1 MSPTVAYL
9 TAAASLTATAILLAR
24 PFRRALARPKG
35 EPEPTTDN
43 LTRSAPTTGH
53 PNGFTTRL
61 TATEDPTPPAG
72 RTEVKNTK
80 ADALPSDDCAAEA
93 LLSDGPPPDAHAI
106 DVPAPTEHEAAAA
119 ANARGHPP
127 SGRRTRL
134 TGARTGMAAVLI
146 CVAASALG
154 VAFRLTAVASG
165 PVRALAVRG
174 SAARL
179 DAVVTGDPKAI
190 VKTGAIHHRETVLVP
205 ARVEQVDQDRVRVPV
220 LVLAGDPAWK
230 GVLPGGRVRFT
241 ARLTTPHRGEL
252 LAAIALVRGPPAT
265 IGAPSAPQRLAN
277 TVRLRLREAA
287 SGLPSDQRR
296 VLPGLVDGDTSLVEP
311 DLADA
316 FEKAG
321 LTHLM
326 AVSGEN
332 LSLILGAVLGLG
344 RLMGFGRRAG
354 PLLAGAAILGFVIVA
369 RPSPSVLRATVM
381 GTIALFAIVSGR
393 ERQGVPALCGAVLL
407 LVLIDPGLA
416 RSYGFALS
424 ALATA
429 GILVLAPSWRERL
442 SRRMPRGLAESLAVS
457 AAAHVACAP
466 VLAMLGAG
474 VSLIAIPA
482 NLLAAPAVGPAT
494 LLGVFAA
501 VIAPMSLPIAR
512 VIVIPAGFAV
522 GWITG
527 VARSCARMP
536 YAVIGWPHGLAG
548 VALLLAVVVAAVLA
562 LRRPLPRRIAAAA
575 LAGIVV
581 TALGMRLLAPA
592 WPPPGWLFVTCDVGQ
607 GDGLALFAGKR
618 EAVVVDAGPDPRSM
632 DRCLHDLG
640 ISAVPLLVIT
650 HPHADHIDGLPG
662 VLRGRS
668 VGTIVI
674 SPDSDGEERR
684 LLPGRATRTARVGDV
699 WTVGPL
705 TLAVLGPLS
714 TTQVT
719 AEDSGTTVN
728 NASVVM
734 LARWP
739 GLSVLL
745 CGDVEIEAQRELL
758 AAGVP
763 TAQVLKIPHHGSS
776 HQDPA
781 FLAAVHARV
790 AIASVGADN
799 DYGHPAPS
807 TMSELSHLG
816 ERVYRTDRDG
826 DVAVIRSKAGLAVVT
841 RHP

>member
-1 MSPTVAYL
+1 
-9 TAAASLTATAILLAR
+9 
-24 PFRRALARPKG
+24 
-35 EPEPTTDN
+35 
-43 LTRSAPTTGH
+43 
-53 PNGFTTRL
+53 
-61 TATEDPTPPAG
+61 
-72 RTEVKNTK
+72 
-80 ADALPSDDCAAEA
+80 
-93 LLSDGPPPDAHAI
+93 
-106 DVPAPTEHEAAAA
+106 
-119 ANARGHPP
+119 
-127 SGRRTRL
+127 
-134 TGARTGMAAVLI
+134 MAAVLI
-146 CVAASALG
+146 CLAASALG
-154 VAFRLTAVASG
+154 VALRLTAVASG

-174 SAARL
+174 STARL
-179 DAVVTGDPKAI
+179 EGVVTGDPKAI

-205 ARVEQVDQDRVRVPV
+205 ARVEQVDQERVRVPV
-220 LVLAGDPAWK
+220 LVLAGDLAWK
-230 GVLPGGRVRFT
+230 RVLPSGRVRFT
-241 ARLTTPHRGEL
+241 ARLTTPRRGEL
-252 LAAIALVRGPPAT
+252 LAAVALVRGPPMT
-265 IGAPSAPQRLAN
+265 LGAPSAPQRLAN
-277 TVRLRLREAA
+277 TVRVRLREAA
-287 SGLPSDQRR
+287 SRLPSDQRG
-296 VLPGLVDGDTSLVEP
+296 VLPGLVDGDTSLIEL
-311 DLADA
+311 DLTDA
-316 FEKAG
+316 FEKAS

-344 RLMGFGRRAG
+344 RLMGLGRRVG
-354 PLLAGAAILGFVIVA
+354 PLLAGMAVIGFVIVA

-381 GTIALFAIVSGR
+381 GTVALVAVVSGR
-393 ERQGVPALCGAVLL
+393 ERQGVPALCAAVLL
-407 LVLIDPGLA
+407 LVLIDPELA
-416 RSYGFALS
+416 RSYGFGLS

-429 GILVLAPSWRERL
+429 GILILAPPWRERL
-442 SRRMPRGLAESLAVS
+442 SRRMPRGLAEPVAVS

-466 VLAMLGAG
+466 ILAMLGAG
-474 VSLIAIPA
+474 VSLVAIPA

-501 VIAPMSLPIAR
+501 VVAPMSLPVAR
-512 VIVIPAGFAV
+512 MIVMPAGFAV

-527 VARSCARMP
+527 VARFCAQMP
-536 YAVIGWPHGLAG
+536 YAVIGWPNGLAG
-548 VALLLAVVVAAVLA
+548 VALLLAVVAAALLA
-562 LRRPLPRRIAAAA
+562 LRRPLPRRIVAAA

-581 TALGMRLLAPA
+581 TALSIRIFAPA
-592 WPPPGWLFVTCDVGQ
+592 WPPHGWLFVTCDVGQ

-618 EAVVVDAGPDPRSM
+618 QAVVVDTGPDPRPM

-640 ISAVPLLVIT
+640 IATVPLLVLT

-662 VLRGRS
+662 VLRGRT
-668 VGTIVI
+668 VGAIVI

-684 LLPGRATRTARVGDV
+684 LLPGRATRTAQVGDV

-705 TLAVLGPLS
+705 TLTVLGPRS

-734 LARWP
+734 LANWP

-745 CGDVEIEAQRELL
+745 CGDVEIEAQRELV
-758 AAGVP
+758 AAGIP

-776 HQDPA
+776 HQDPD

-807 TMSELSHLG
+807 TMSELAHLG

-826 DVAVIRSKAGLAVVT
+826 DVAVIRSNAGLAVVT
-841 RHP
+841 RHT